1 LELKTFSAVLRFTL
15 QLEDQTAQ
23 FYRDASASDKCAQA
37 RQIFLELAESS
48 RKRKQTLEKAARE
61 SVDHSLLEP
70 ISGLLEEDH
79 AGTTAFS
86 GTMSFV
92 DALVAARQLEQRMQ
106 KFYSEAGEKIRF
118 IPAVSRLYR
127 RYAQDRAKALT
138 LLQGVS

>member
-1 LELKTFSAVLRFTL
+1 MELKTFSAVLKFTL
-15 QLEDQTAQ
+15 QLEDQTSQ
-23 FYRDASASDKCAQA
+23 FYQQASLSNKCAQA
-37 RQIFLELAESS
+37 KQLFLELAENS
-48 RKRKQTLEKAARE
+48 RKRKQSLEKTARE

-86 GTMSFV
+86 ETMSFT
-92 DALVAARQLEQRMQ
+92 DALGAARQLEERMQ

-127 RYAQDRAKALT
+127 RCAQDRAKALT